1 MRRDGP
7 AWGSGWELGVW
18 CLGRRSCFSAYIP
31 PAPTDQEG
39 PWGPAP
45 WAIFLTRPWGVGKWV
60 GEGGRSTCFRNGAL
74 LYNLKRA
81 KDLLNKKASAADS
94 QGRL

>member
-1 MRRDGP
+1 M
-7 AWGSGWELGVW
+7 
-18 CLGRRSCFSAYIP
+18 
-31 PAPTDQEG
+31 PTSHQPLQTRKG

-45 WAIFLTRPWGVGKWV
+45 RAIFLTRPWGVGKWV

-74 LYNLKRA
+74 LDNLKRA